1 MSKLNFI
8 LLFLILIQN
17 TLSQSNSTDTGEI
30 IYGYLKDFYAGM
42 SDDEENSKCLKV
54 ITDKKAYL
62 IENLKPIIES
72 IGDANMLFKNLLTF
86 GVNILTMHGFAKNCK
101 ILNVIIFY
109 NKLTIK
115 EEILNLGDLI
125 NNNKEKISG
134 IFNRT
139 LSGDSFLKKFGQLA
153 KIILNIRVK

>member
-17 TLSQSNSTDTGEI
+17 TLSISNSTDSGEI
-30 IYGYLKDFYAGM
+30 VYEYLKDFYAGM
-42 SDDEENSKCLKV
+42 SDDEDKSKCLKV
-54 ITDKKAYL
+54 ITDKKDYL
-62 IENLKPIIES
+62 IENIRPIIES
-72 IGDANMLFKNLLTF
+72 IGDGNLLFKRLLTF
-86 GVNILTMHGFAKNCK
+86 GVNILTIHGFAKNCK

-115 EEILNLGDLI
+115 SEILNLGDLI
-125 NNNKEKISG
+125 INNKNNISG
-134 IFNRT
+134 VFNLT
-139 LSGDSFLKKFGQLA
+139 SSDSFLKKMGKLA